1 MGQPEAWGGVITFGA
16 PLLLLAG
23 ALAALV
29 PLALHLIRRRPPTRA
44 ALPTARFLSED
55 ARTSVRLSRPT
66 DLLLLALRMLLLLL
80 AGAALAR
87 PRWLPA
93 PEGTSE
99 IVLLDRGAAMA
110 PGNGWARAVAL
121 ARRALLAEDGTARGE
136 LVLFDTAAVRIER
149 RRVTAALFDSLAAKR
164 PDAPRASYAAAL
176 GAILPAAR
184 ELRGAD
190 SVRVT
195 LLSRP
200 RWSAW
205 SDGLPLLRESTWR
218 GAIALPD
225 LGPIATAGDSAS
237 KTGDAKR
244 ATTIGPAG
252 AGQFVAPA
260 LEATGW
266 IVSRADGTTALS
278 ADSAALYVLLAPP
291 SSAAAAS
298 LAEHARGGATVLV
311 GRNGV
316 TAEMGDVVP
325 WTGIGRESRA
335 GGWMW
340 IDGQRLSAPEAAR
353 GQPRPGAI
361 PIAFWDDGRPAAVA
375 SRVGRGCVVFAA
387 TDLEG
392 GEMPFSAVYPRALD
406 RLARGCDP
414 SAGEGDAPLD
424 AGARAVLRGTGPAA
438 LPASTIP
445 GAGGGIPLGRWVMVL
460 ALLVAIAET
469 VVAYG
474 LGRIGRARTGE

>member
-1 MGQPEAWGGVITFGA
+1 VGEPEARRGVITFGA

-66 DLLLLALRMLLLLL
+66 DLLLLALRMLLLVL
-80 AGAALAR
+80 AGTALAR

-110 PGNGWARAVAL
+110 SGGGWTRAVSL
-121 ARRALLAEDGTARGE
+121 ARSTLLAGDGTARGE
-136 LVLFDTAAVRIER
+136 LVLFDTAAVRVER
-149 RRVTAALFDSLAAKR
+149 RRVTAALFDSLAASR

-176 GAILPAAR
+176 GAVLPAAR

-200 RWSAW
+200 RWSGW

-225 LGPIATAGDSAS
+225 LGAAAAPGDSAAGA
-237 KTGDAKR
+237 GDAKR
-244 ATTIGPAG
+244 ATIIGPAR
-252 AGQFVAPA
+252 AGQFASPA

-266 IVSRADGTTALS
+266 TVRRADGLAALP
-278 ADSAALYVLLAPP
+278 ADSTALYVVLAPP
-291 SSAAAAS
+291 SPAAGAV
-298 LAEHARGGATVLV
+298 LAERARAGATVLV
-311 GRNGV
+311 GRAGV

-325 WTGIGRESRA
+325 WTGIGREGRP

-353 GQPRPGAI
+353 GEPKPGAI

-375 SRVGRGCVVFAA
+375 ARVGRGCVVFAA
-387 TDLEG
+387 TELEG
-392 GEMPFSAVYPRALD
+392 GEMPFSAAYPRALD

-424 AGARAVLRGTGPAA
+424 AGARAVLRGSGPAA
-438 LPASTIP
+438 LSASTIP
-445 GAGGGIPLGRWVMVL
+445 GAGGGIPLGRWVMVI

-474 LGRIGRARTGE
+474 LGRFGRRG

>member
-1 MGQPEAWGGVITFGA
+1 MGEPEARRGVITFGA

-110 PGNGWARAVAL
+110 PGGGWTRAVGL
-121 ARRALLAEDGTARGE
+121 ARRALLTEDGTARGE
-136 LVLFDTAAVRIER
+136 LVLFDTAAVRVER
-149 RRVTAALFDSLAAKR
+149 RRVTAALFDSLVAAR

-205 SDGLPLLRESTWR
+205 SDGLPLFRESTWR
-218 GAIALPD
+218 GAVALPD
-225 LGPIATAGDSAS
+225 LGPAPAAGDSAAGA
-237 KTGDAKR
+237 GDAKR
-244 ATTIGPAG
+244 AMVVGSPR
-252 AGQFVAPA
+252 AGQFAAPA

-266 IVSRADGTTALS
+266 SVRRADGIAPLP
-278 ADSAALYVLLAPP
+278 ADSAGVYVVLAP
-291 SSAAAAS
+291 SSPAVGAA
-298 LAEHARGGATVLV
+298 LAERARAGATVLI
-311 GRNGV
+311 GRAGA
-316 TAEMGDVVP
+316 TAEMGSVLP
-325 WTGIGRESRA
+325 WTGIGRESRP

-340 IDGQRLSAPEAAR
+340 IGGLRLSASDAAR
-353 GQPRPGAI
+353 GQPKPGAI

-375 SRVGRGCVVFAA
+375 ARVGRGCVVFAA

-392 GEMPFSAVYPRALD
+392 GEMPFSAAYPRALD

-414 SAGEGDAPLD
+414 SVGEGDAPLD
-424 AGARAVLRGTGPAA
+424 AGARAVLRGSGPAA
-438 LPASTIP
+438 LSASEIP
-445 GAGGGIPLGRWVMVL
+445 GAGGGIPLGRWVMAV

-469 VVAYG
+469 VVAY
-474 LGRIGRARTGE
+474 RRPRTGE